1 MGLVLLRSWSETFA
15 QPVGLLWEPCQDA
28 EARTPV
34 RGEGFSST
42 LLSSGEA
49 AAYDPEAWPS
59 TTGREHILPPPEY
72 RSARFRRT

>member
-1 MGLVLLRSWSETFA
+1 MGLVLLRSWLETFA

-34 RGEGFSST
+34 RGEGFSSI

-49 AAYDPEAWPS
+49 AA
-59 TTGREHILPPPEY
+59 
-72 RSARFRRT
+72 